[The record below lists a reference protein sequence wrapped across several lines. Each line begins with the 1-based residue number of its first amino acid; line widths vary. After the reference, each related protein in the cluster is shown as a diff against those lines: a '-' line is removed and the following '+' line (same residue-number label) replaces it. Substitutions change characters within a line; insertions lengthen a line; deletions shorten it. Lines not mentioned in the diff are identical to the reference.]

1 MTDQEKEYLDSF
13 RFMAQWRYREVG
25 LSLTPTQLENWT
37 AYYLSEIAKRGLDY
51 GYQSAV
57 GAVANARDRGVFITP
72 SEEIAIARE
81 AAVREAQAIQ
91 AAINAREAAAAAQV
105 QAEAEAIERLK
116 AVDNAAAFALMQQ
129 RYIESQA
136 AAAQK
141 AAEEAAYQARYE
153 ELQAQARMQTMP
165 ITTLQTEAELEAQAQ
180 IIEDQRAAVLDTGA
194 ANADKDFL
202 MQQAQIDAQQTALFI
217 QQADAQAALDMQ
229 SGAALQAYAV
239 EVRADVADMYRQ
251 ILKREADQGGLD
263 YWTSVIVNGDAT
275 GELVA
280 IALSQ
285 SEEAIILGAY
295 EQYLFRV
302 PSMDERNYWIN
313 AIVQHGLPV
322 DQAISYIANSE
333 EAQQYHAAIVPTP
346 GADPL
351 IVQTINPVSGSAQ
364 AIDPIMGTST
374 WGASYTNQDMIAADP
389 VASPVIQIQN
399 YYNPDVNISD
409 LEPVSPIGDTS
420 PALAFK
426 ARDEIY
432 KAYTT
437 NLKREPSEADYQYW
451 EPLLVAKDL
460 SLSDFKRYVAESEE
474 AKALVKRTN
483 DASLTDAAPPEVVAD
498 LTKKSEGVGAAVG
511 LLSAL
516 AFFLGQ

>member
-1 MTDQEKEYLDSF
+1 LIEKQRIDLD
-13 RFMAQWRYREVG
+13 
-25 LSLTPTQLENWT
+25 
-37 AYYLSEIAKRGLDY
+37 
-51 GYQSAV
+51 
-57 GAVANARDRGVFITP
+57 
-72 SEEIAIARE
+72 
-81 AAVREAQAIQ
+81 
-91 AAINAREAAAAAQV
+91 
-105 QAEAEAIERLK
+105 
-116 AVDNAAAFALMQQ
+116 
-129 RYIESQA
+129 
-136 AAAQK
+136 
-141 AAEEAAYQARYE
+141 
-153 ELQAQARMQTMP
+153 
-165 ITTLQTEAELEAQAQ
+165 
-180 IIEDQRAAVLDTGA
+180 A
-194 ANADKDFL
+194 AN
-202 MQQAQIDAQQTALFI
+202 MQ
-217 QQADAQAALDMQ
+217 AQAALAMQ

-263 YWTSVIVNGDAT
+263 YWTDVIVRGDAT

-295 EQYLFRV
+295 EQYLFRI

-346 GADPL
+346 GATPL
-351 IVQTINPVSGSAQ
+351 IVQTINPMTGSAE

-389 VASPVIQIQN
+389 QASPVVELQN

-437 NLKREPSEADYQYW
+437 SLKREPSEADYQYW

-483 DASLTDAAPPEVVAD
+483 DASLTDAPPPEVVAD

>member
-1 MTDQEKEYLDSF
+1 MTDQEKEYIDSF

-25 LSLTPTQLENWT
+25 LSLTPAQLENWV
-37 AYYLSEIAKRGLDY
+37 AYYLSEIASRGLDY
-51 GYQSAV
+51 GYQAAI
-57 GAVANARDRGVFITP
+57 GAVTSARDRGVLITP
-72 SEEIAIARE
+72 SQELAMARDAQ
-81 AAVREAQAIQ
+81 AAQAAAIQ
-91 AAINAREAAAAAQV
+91 AEIDAREAAAEAQV
-105 QAEAEAIERLK
+105 QAQAAALMQLAEI
-116 AVDNAAAFALMQQ
+116 DQAAAFA
-129 RYIESQA
+129 QA
-136 AAAQK
+136 AAQLK
-141 AAEEAAYQARYE
+141 VQG
-153 ELQAQARMQTMP
+153 MQTMP
-165 ITTLQTEAELEAQAQ
+165 ITNLQTEAELEAQALA
-180 IIEDQRAAVLDTGA
+180 IDDRRAAVIDAGA
-194 ANADKDFL
+194 ANADEDFL
-202 MQQAQIDAQQTALFI
+202 YQQYVIEKQKIDLI
-217 QQADAQAALDMQ
+217 GINMEAQAALAMQ
-229 SGAALQAYAV
+229 SGAAAQAYAV

-263 YWTSVIVNGDAT
+263 YWTSVIVSGDAT

-280 IALSQ
+280 VALSQ

-295 EQYLFRV
+295 EQFLFRI

-322 DQAISYIANSE
+322 DEAISYIANSE
-333 EAQQYHAAIVPTP
+333 ESQQYNAAIVPTP
-346 GADPL
+346 GASPL
-351 IVQTINPVSGSAQ
+351 IVQTINPISGSAQ

-374 WGASYTNQDMIAADP
+374 WGTSYTNQDMVAADP
-389 VASPVIQIQN
+389 VASPVIELQN
-399 YYNPDVNISD
+399 YYSPDVNISD

>member
-1 MTDQEKEYLDSF
+1 
-13 RFMAQWRYREVG
+13 MAQPINPNQQSRGEQAAW
-25 LSLTPTQLENWT
+25 
-37 AYYLSEIAKRGLDY
+37 RGLFSDDPAIKADANLRY
-51 GYQSAV
+51 MIAIRFRQGGFELSSDEIDAWVVYHDSEVAQRGSSLGYQAT
-57 GAVANARDRGVFITP
+57 ANAVQSASDRGVVITP

-81 AAVREAQAIQ
+81 AAMREAQAIQ

-105 QAEAEAIERLK
+105 QAEAEAFERLK
-116 AVDNAAAFALMQQ
+116 AVDNDAAFALMQQ

-141 AAEEAAYQARYE
+141 AAEDAAYQARYE
-153 ELQAQARMQTMP
+153 ELQAQAS
-165 ITTLQTEAELEAQAQ
+165 LEAY
-180 IIEDQRAAVLDTGA
+180 
-194 ANADKDFL
+194 K
-202 MQQAQIDAQQTALFI
+202 
-217 QQADAQAALDMQ
+217 
-229 SGAALQAYAV
+229 V

-263 YWTSVIVNGDAT
+263 YWTSVIVSGDAT
-275 GELVA
+275 AELVE
-280 IALSQ
+280 ISLSQ

-302 PSMDERNYWIN
+302 PSMDERNYWLN
-313 AIVQHGLPV
+313 AIVKLGLPV
-322 DQAISYIANSE
+322 DQAIDYIANSE
-333 EAQQYHAAIVPTP
+333 EAQQYHEAIVPTP
-346 GADPL
+346 GASSL
-351 IVQTINPVSGSAQ
+351 IVQTINPATDSAQ

-374 WGASYTNQDMIAADP
+374 WGTSYTNQDMIAADP
-389 VASPVIQIQN
+389 VASPVVELQN
-399 YYNPDVNISD
+399 YYAPDVNISD

-437 NLKREPSEADYQYW
+437 SLKREPSEADYQYW
-451 EPLLVAKDL
+451 EPLLTSKQL
-460 SLSDFKRYVAESEE
+460 SLTDFKRYVAESEE
-474 AKALVKRTN
+474 AKALVKRAN
-483 DASLTDAAPPEVVAD
+483 DASLTDTPPPEVIAD
-498 LTKKSEGVGAAVG
+498 LNKKSEGVGAAVG